1 MGIIKKKICLLG
13 AFSVGKTSLVERFV
27 HERFEEK
34 YLTTVGI
41 NVSQKLMPP
50 MKDPRGGETIQ
61 YMFLIWDIAVLDKFD
76 LAAKNYFR
84 GAAGAIAVADL
95 TRPET
100 VDVLKLICEKFFDI
114 NPNAA
119 LVAVGNKSD
128 LYTGD
133 KTVQSALT
141 SWASQYSAEVAL
153 TSAKS
158 GDGVVDVF
166 KALSHRIRVSDE

>member
-41 NVSQKLMPP
+41 NVSQKMMPP
-50 MKDPRGGETIQ
+50 LKDSLSGKTIQ
-61 YMFLIWDIAVLDKFD
+61 YMFLIWDIAALDKFD
-76 LAAKNYFR
+76 QAAKNYFR
-84 GAAGAIAVADL
+84 GASGAMAVADL

-100 VDVLKLICEKFFDI
+100 IDDLGPICEKFFDV
-114 NPNAA
+114 NPNADMI
-119 LVAVGNKSD
+119 AVGNKSD
-128 LYTGD
+128 IFSGD
-133 KTVQSALT
+133 STVHSALT
-141 SWASQYSAEVAL
+141 SWASQYSVEVAL

-158 GDGVVDVF
+158 GDGVLEAF
-166 KALSHRIRVSDE
+166 KALSQRIRLSDE